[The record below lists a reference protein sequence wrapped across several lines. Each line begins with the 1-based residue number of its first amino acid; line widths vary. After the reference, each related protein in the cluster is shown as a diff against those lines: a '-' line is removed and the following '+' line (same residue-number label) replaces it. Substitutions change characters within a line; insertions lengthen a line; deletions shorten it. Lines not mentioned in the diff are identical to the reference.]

1 MANINYLLKNIKSNI
16 VANLI
21 WADSKD
27 IIIIT
32 NSITTQS
39 DLSLIEKYIKD
50 IDIIQTNTILIL
62 HLSQSK
68 SYLKILGI
76 LYINKTTGTSIN
88 LETVENIIWSMH
100 VFNNICLIFK
110 PHIIKIFSKSDMA
123 IVWINIWDVQSGAKA
138 KTLINRLFNVRSH
151 FTTIWSTNINPKIS

>member
-62 HLSQSK
+62 HLS
-68 SYLKILGI
+68 
-76 LYINKTTGTSIN
+76 
-88 LETVENIIWSMH
+88 
-100 VFNNICLIFK
+100 
-110 PHIIKIFSKSDMA
+110 
-123 IVWINIWDVQSGAKA
+123 
-138 KTLINRLFNVRSH
+138 
-151 FTTIWSTNINPKIS
+151 

>member
-1 MANINYLLKNIKSNI
+1 MANINHLLKNIKSNI
-16 VANLI
+16 VADFI
-21 WADSKD
+21 WANSKD
-27 IIIIT
+27 IIIIK

-50 IDIIQTNTILIL
+50 IDIIQTNTILTL

-88 LETVENIIWSMH
+88 LETVKNII
-100 VFNNICLIFK
+100 
-110 PHIIKIFSKSDMA
+110 
-123 IVWINIWDVQSGAKA
+123 
-138 KTLINRLFNVRSH
+138 
-151 FTTIWSTNINPKIS
+151 